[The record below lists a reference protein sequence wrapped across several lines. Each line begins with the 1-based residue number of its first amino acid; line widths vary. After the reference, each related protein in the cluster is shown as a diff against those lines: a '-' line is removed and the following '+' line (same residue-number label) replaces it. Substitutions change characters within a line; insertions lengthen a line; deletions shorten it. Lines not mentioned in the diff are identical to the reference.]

1 MATAATMR
9 AQLRAFL
16 DDEQSIWRQG
26 SMWSDT
32 ELDLALDAAQ
42 LAFVRYTYVKQQ
54 WHLISSLY
62 SEVSGSSPVTLPPD
76 YMFYSS
82 ATVDNGGAAYP
93 AQLQIGWSSRN
104 NQGDRGR
111 YTATIG
117 SASIEFSNGGVASSG
132 KLSYYSRPT
141 KISGASTHTQMNES
155 CYDFIVYHAAA
166 ILQQKDYG
174 QCRRALKSMEAI
186 LKSITEEPFRMYPAI
201 VDNHTEV

>member
-62 SEVSGSSPVTLPPD
+62 SEVSGSTPMALPPD
-76 YMFYSS
+76 YLFYSS
-82 ATVDNGGAAYP
+82 ATVDSDGLAYP
-93 AQLQIGWSSRN
+93 AQLQIGWAARN
-104 NQGDRGR
+104 NQADPGR
-111 YTATIG
+111 YSATIL
-117 SASIEFSNGGVASSG
+117 SSTVEFSNGGVSSSG

-141 KISGASTHTQMNES
+141 KITGASTHTQMNEA

-166 ILQQKDYG
+166 ILQQKDHG
-174 QCRRALKSMEAI
+174 QCTRALKNMEAI
-186 LKSITEEPFRMYPAI
+186 LRALTEEPFRMYPAI
-201 VDNHTEV
+201 ADNHTEI